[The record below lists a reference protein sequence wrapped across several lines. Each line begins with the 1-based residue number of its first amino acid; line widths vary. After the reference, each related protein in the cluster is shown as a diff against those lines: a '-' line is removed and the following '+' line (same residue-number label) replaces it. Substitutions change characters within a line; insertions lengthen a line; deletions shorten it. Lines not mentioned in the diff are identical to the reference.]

1 MRRKP
6 NVVEGPRAPRGH
18 HRHSKE
24 FPSRLPLR
32 PSVVTDLLSGLSSS
46 WGPLRF
52 KVLLRV
58 TSCPSWFKKD
68 SPRNHRAP
76 KNPQTAVTAK
86 ISQPPNTHPP
96 CPSVPSVV
104 KAFPFVLI
112 APNDFLPITA
122 PRLSRS
128 ENTSPPCPSVPSVV
142 KAFPFVLI
150 APNDF
155 LPITAPRLSRSEKT
169 SLPFPSVPS
178 VVKAFAFVLS
188 HRMTFLPITAPRLSR
203 SEKTSPPF
211 PSVPSVV
218 KAFAFVLIA
227 PNDLLPITAP
237 RLSRSENTSP
247 PCPSVPSVV
256 KAFLIALCEP
266 SRPLRFKIFVCL
278 ASYPKWLNVSFCRT
292 YQYRQK
298 VSPPLRVSVV
308 NSVSSP

>member
-1 MRRKP
+1 MTANRVNTPVILSEVRRKP

-104 KAFPFVLI
+104 NAFAFVPI
-112 APNDFLPITA
+112 APNDFLPIT
-122 PRLSRS
+122 PTRLSRS

-169 SLPFPSVPS
+169 S
-178 VVKAFAFVLS
+178 
-188 HRMTFLPITAPRLSR
+188 
-203 SEKTSPPF
+203 PPC

-278 ASYPKWLNVSFCRT
+278 ASYPKWSKVSLCRT

-298 VSPPLRVSVV
+298 VSPPLRVFAV